1 MRGYLTDIRKRKDL
15 LMYLVASGLKAE
27 HRNSFLGYFWWLL
40 DPLLGTAIYYFVVV
54 FVFRRGEDSYGLF
67 LVIGMVVWRWFSATL
82 GSAATSVL
90 SQRGIITQVYVPKVI
105 FPLGVALTQVVH
117 FGFGLAVVLLFVLLF
132 RIPPSLHWVW
142 VVYIAMAQFLFQTA
156 LALVLGYAA
165 VFVRDIEN
173 LLRHVLQLWFFGSPI
188 LWGRE
193 LISVGHEWLLTL
205 NPIAHLVGAYR
216 EVLLSGG
223 TPDTVPLLIIG
234 AGSLVLAIMVVYF
247 YSRHEHRLVKA
258 L

>member
-54 FVFRRGEDSYGLF
+54 FVFRRGDNSYGLF
-67 LVIGMVVWRWFSATL
+67 LVIGLVVWRWFSATL
-82 GSAATSVL
+82 SSAATSVL

-117 FGFGLAVVLLFVLLF
+117 FGFGLAVVLLFLLLF

-142 VVYIAMAQFLFQTA
+142 VLYIGVSQFLFQTA
-156 LALVLGYAA
+156 LALILGYAA

-173 LLRHVLQLWFFGSPI
+173 LLRHLLQLWFFGSPI
-188 LWGRE
+188 VWGRE
-193 LISVGHEWLLTL
+193 LIAARHEWLLTL

-216 EVLLSGG
+216 EVLLAGG

-234 AGSLVLAIMVVYF
+234 VGSLALAIMVVSF

>member
-1 MRGYLTDIRKRKDL
+1 MRSYLTELRKRKDL
-15 LMYLVASGLKAE
+15 LLYLVASGLKAE
-27 HRNSFLGYFWWLL
+27 HRNSFLGYLWWLL

-54 FVFRRGEDSYGLF
+54 FVFRRGDDSYGLF

-82 GSAATSVL
+82 SSAANSVL

-117 FGFGLAVVLLFVLLF
+117 FGFGLVVVLLFLLLF
-132 RIPPSLHWVW
+132 RVPPSLNWLW
-142 VVYIAMAQFLFQTA
+142 IPYIAAVQFLFQTA
-156 LALVLGYAA
+156 LAMVLGYAA

-173 LLRHVLQLWFFGSPI
+173 LLRHILQLWFFGSPI

-193 LISVGHEWLLTL
+193 LIPASRHWLLTL
-205 NPIAHLVGAYR
+205 NPVAHLVGAYR
-216 EVLLSGG
+216 EVLLQGG
-223 TPDTVPLLIIG
+223 PPNAVPLTIIG
-234 AGSLVLAIMVVYF
+234 LASLAVTIAMVFF
-247 YSRHEHRLVKA
+247 YSRHEHRLIKA